1 MRSIASSAMP
11 PTAGAPL
18 VPALSRTPST
28 RTRTCEEF
36 APRKNSDA
44 AVPRPPDCA
53 NCTPVSRDSR
63 LTMSTLWVRSMSA
76 RVMTDVAGSASSIAC
91 VCRAGVITVIG
102 SCEVACASA
111 VLFVKTKSVIAAALP
126 RAGEPR
132 VDIVTPA
139 HRPAAGKVHT
149 RTGRESAG
157 QGAERARPA
166 GTPRLVL
173 LPMAGLRAAGSASR
187 LPASRDAVAVAKRAK
202 YAPAYRCG
210 GSTGWDALPQP
221 PVSRFTEVTRPS
233 APLASGSLSHELPRA
248 PSLTRR
254 SVTKRGATI
263 AACSKTSTDSPNKV
277 HELARLVQSL
287 RTENQQLRS
296 QLVQAGGEL
305 DAMRHRVDEAGRRLD
320 VLMERLPGHASSAK
334 APWNT

>member
-1 MRSIASSAMP
+1 
-11 PTAGAPL
+11 
-18 VPALSRTPST
+18 
-28 RTRTCEEF
+28 
-36 APRKNSDA
+36 
-44 AVPRPPDCA
+44 
-53 NCTPVSRDSR
+53 
-63 LTMSTLWVRSMSA
+63 MSA
-76 RVMTDVAGSASSIAC
+76 RVMTDVAGNASSIAC

-111 VLFVKTKSVIAAALP
+111 VLFVKTKSVIAAALL

-157 QGAERARPA
+157 QGAERAPPA

-173 LPMAGLRAAGSASR
+173 LPMAGLRAAGM
-187 LPASRDAVAVAKRAK
+187 LRAFPRRGTQWLLRSVR

-233 APLASGSLSHELPRA
+233 APLAGGSLSHELPRA
-248 PSLTRR
+248 ASLTRR

-263 AACSKTSTDSPNKV
+263 AACLKTSTDSPKRCTN
-277 HELARLVQSL
+277 SL
-287 RTENQQLRS
+287 GWCSRCGPKTSSCGPSWCRPGVNW
-296 QLVQAGGEL
+296 
-305 DAMRHRVDEAGRRLD
+305 MRCAI
-320 VLMERLPGHASSAK
+320 ASTRPAV
-334 APWNT
+334 AWTC